1 MVRIFESL
9 RDNGRGVTP
18 RRSLNTTRI
27 RFAVPKPR
35 TRAGALLHHVVDGE
49 IDAEIDAVALSAS
62 TSDTLTVPTHAKVT
76 HLFDHVADL
85 PVDDFDILSKI
96 R

>member
-1 MVRIFESL
+1 MGGCDTQTLAEHDAHRVCCAE
-9 RDNGRGVTP
+9 TAHP
-18 RRSLNTTRI
+18 RRRSAS
-27 RFAVPKPR
+27 AV
-35 TRAGALLHHVVDGE
+35 LHVVDGE
-49 IDAEIDAVALSAS
+49 IDAEIDTVALSAS